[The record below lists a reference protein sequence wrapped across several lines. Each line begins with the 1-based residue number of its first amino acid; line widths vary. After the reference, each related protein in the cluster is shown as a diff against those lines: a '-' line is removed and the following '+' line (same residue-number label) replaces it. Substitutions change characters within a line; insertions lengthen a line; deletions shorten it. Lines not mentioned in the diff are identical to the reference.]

1 MTINQKIR
9 SKKKLKNS
17 NIINKFKQPQFKAI
31 VLKVLTMKPKKPNS
45 AIRKIV
51 KVKLSNGLIVHAYI
65 PGIGH
70 NLSQHSIVLLKHGKT
85 QDLPGLNFKVIR
97 GVYDASGVLNRKTSR
112 SKYGVKS
119 KSSQ

>member
-1 MTINQKIR
+1 MTNQKIR
-9 SKKKLKNS
+9 KTRKILNNKNKL
-17 NIINKFKQPQFKAI
+17 KQPQYKAI

-51 KVKLSNGLIVHAYI
+51 KVKLSNGLIVHAYV

-70 NLSQHSIVLLKHGKT
+70 NLNQHSIVLLKHGKT

-97 GVYDASGVLNRKTSR
+97 GVYDTSGVLNRKSSR

-119 KSSQ
+119 GV